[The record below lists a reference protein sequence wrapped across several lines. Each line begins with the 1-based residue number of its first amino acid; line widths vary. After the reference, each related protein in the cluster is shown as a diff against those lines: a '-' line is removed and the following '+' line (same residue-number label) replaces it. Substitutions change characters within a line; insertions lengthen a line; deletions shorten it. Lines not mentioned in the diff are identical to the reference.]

1 MIQVLGK
8 YEHDRIDMIAV
19 LTGDSGLSDN
29 AEIYRV
35 ISDAMQ
41 TSPIPIVPVLSS
53 LTSCESKIA
62 EFIGRGNVYFP
73 DEVELGRAL
82 GQVAAW
88 VAPEDTPPAPDGY
101 DRDAVGQALGDHSGA
116 LTPESVA
123 RVLTAAGFRL
133 PGQIEVFDAE
143 RLTAACRQVGFP
155 LAMKVIG
162 PLHKT
167 DVGGVRLGIVDGRQ
181 ALAAWEDLLRIPD
194 ARGVLIQPMVKG
206 LEVILGASR
215 EGEFG
220 HLVMF
225 GLGGIYT
232 EVLKDVSFALA
243 PLSRNESLRMIR
255 GIRSYAVLEGVRGG
269 AGMDIEVLADYLQ
282 RLGCLVGDF
291 PGIKEIDLNPVKG
304 VGRDLYAVDARIIM
318 QA

>member
-1 MIQVLGK
+1 
-8 YEHDRIDMIAV
+8 
-19 LTGDSGLSDN
+19 
-29 AEIYRV
+29 
-35 ISDAMQ
+35 MQ

-62 EFIGRGNVYFP
+62 EFIRRGNVYFP

-82 GQVAAW
+82 GKVANW
-88 VAPEDTPPAPDGY
+88 VAPEDAPPAPDGY
-101 DRDAVGQALGDHSGA
+101 DRAAIGQALGDQHGA
-116 LTPESVA
+116 LTPESVG
-123 RVLTAAGFRL
+123 RVLQAAGFRL
-133 PGQIEVFDAE
+133 PGQIEVFQPE

-162 PLHKT
+162 LLHKT
-167 DVGGVRLGIVDGRQ
+167 DAGGVRLGIADAGQ

-194 ARGVLIQPMVKG
+194 ARGVLIQPMVGG

-232 EVLKDVSFALA
+232 EVLKDVTFALA
-243 PLSRNESLRMIR
+243 PLTRNESLRMIR

-269 AGMDIEVLADYLQ
+269 AGMDMEVLADYLQ
-282 RLGCLVGDF
+282 RLGRLVGDF
-291 PGIKEIDLNPVKG
+291 PRIKEIDLNPVKG
-304 VGRDLYAVDARIIM
+304 FGGDLYAVDARIIV
-318 QA
+318 QV